1 MSTPD
6 HTPEFGVQ
14 YLMQSHADMHVLSLI
29 VNSDTSYFLGIC
41 VARILLVCVGMNIQ
55 IEQLGIWTRYQVQD
69 IDTFAKGLSE
79 SS

>member
-1 MSTPD
+1 
-6 HTPEFGVQ
+6 
-14 YLMQSHADMHVLSLI
+14 MQSHADMHVLSLI
-29 VNSDTSYFLGIC
+29 VNSDTSYFL